1 MWKIIWKWHKRE
13 LTMSIGQA
21 DTCYPRMK
29 IISDLL
35 IYHYITQC
43 SKHTKVKRHRWTH
56 KAFKCK
62 VQRDIAHERDRK
74 RQQKQINT
82 ACCFHCLSVFKE
94 RCLQGGLLCLDT
106 SSGGHLN
113 QCLRRFWMEWPG
125 CPYMG
130 VTVFTW
136 HQNELS
142 STSFNLLPS
151 VEKEQLFP
159 WQQQNEREVM
169 TWRARGVSASVFM
182 CVCVYGY
189 RCRHTVFLC
198 KLPDYRMLIWP
209 LREKTGCIFPT
220 DSAWTIT

>member
-1 MWKIIWKWHKRE
+1 MTKRE
-13 LTMSIGQA
+13 LTMSISQA

-35 IYHYITQC
+35 ICHCIIQC
-43 SKHTKVKRHRWTH
+43 SKHNKVKRHRWAH

-74 RQQKQINT
+74 RQQKQINI
-82 ACCFHCLSVFKE
+82 ACCFCWLSALKECCL
-94 RCLQGGLLCLDT
+94 RGGLLCLDT
-106 SSGGHLN
+106 SGGGHLN
-113 QCLRRFWMEWPG
+113 RSWMERPG
-125 CPYMG
+125 CPYMD

-151 VEKEQLFP
+151 VRKEQLFP

-169 TWRARGVSASVFM
+169 TWRGRGVSASVFTV
-182 CVCVYGY
+182 CVCVW
-189 RCRHTVFLC
+189 L
-198 KLPDYRMLIWP
+198 
-209 LREKTGCIFPT
+209 
-220 DSAWTIT
+220 